1 MEPFAI
7 GFMLFSMAAVTALA
21 GFCFYKILRNDK

>member
-1 MEPFAI
+1 MEPFAL

-21 GFCFYKILRNDK
+21 LYCFVKMLRGK